1 MRELFDQL
9 VAGGEA
15 GINRIISERTLETV
29 QLDFKT
35 KKNPNSGRFDDEDK
49 KVYGKAL
56 SAFANSSGGLLIWGV
71 DARKGPD
78 GVDCAQA
85 PGMPISD
92 IEQFHAEAI
101 RFSGDLLIPR
111 HEGIVTAIIPCAQ
124 VSGAGYLL
132 VQVDRSERRPHR
144 CEAKGDK
151 HYYKRA
157 GDSSFAMEHYDIE
170 DAFRRFAVPTLKL
183 GVRFST
189 AMRDGQN
196 RILKGHL
203 EIYLENPSSMTAK
216 MPYLQMR
223 SIFGAGE
230 SSRRP
235 QNMIRQ
241 GEGDW
246 ITYSGDASVVVHPD
260 LSRTMVTF
268 DIEFDWA
275 SGDCKIQ
282 GKSPRLWGFRAECRF
297 GCENSAASQE
307 TIELDEGDLVR
318 MMRIA

>member
-9 VAGGEA
+9 VSDGEA
-15 GINRIISERTLETV
+15 GIDRIISERTLETV

-35 KKNPNSGRFDDEDK
+35 KRTPTNGRFEDEDK

-85 PGMPISD
+85 PGVPISD
-92 IEQFHAEAI
+92 IEQFQVEAI
-101 RFSGDLLIPR
+101 RFSGDLLMPR
-111 HEGIVTAIIPCAQ
+111 HDGIVIASIPSAQ
-124 VSGAGYLL
+124 ASGSGYLL
-132 VQVDRSERRPHR
+132 VQVERSERRPHR

-183 GVRFST
+183 GTRFSPG
-189 AMRDGQN
+189 MMDGDG
-196 RILKGHL
+196 RILRGRL
-203 EIYLENPSSMTAK
+203 EIYLENPSSVTAK
-216 MPYLQMR
+216 MPYLQLR
-223 SIFGAGE
+223 GISGAGE
-230 SSRRP
+230 SHHRP
-235 QNMIRQ
+235 QNVTRHS
-241 GEGDW
+241 EGDW
-246 ITYSGDASVVVHPD
+246 LTYSGDASLVIHPG
-260 LSRTMVTF
+260 LSRSMAAYE
-268 DIEFDWA
+268 IEFDWS

-282 GKSPRLWGFRAECRF
+282 SLPAYLWGFRAECRF
-297 GCENSAASQE
+297 GCEDSPAASE
-307 TIELDEGDLVR
+307 TIQLSQGYLIR
-318 MMRIA
+318 AMQR